1 MPAAETTA
9 TPAIPATTAKTE
21 PFMLDLIKEAD
32 RQLTICNACRYCE
45 GYCAVWPAMELRRT
59 FTPSDILYMANLC
72 FDCRACYYA
81 CQFAP
86 PHQFAVNIPEIFAEI
101 RTETYQDYSWPR
113 LLARMVKS
121 NAKAAMII
129 TALCVAVVF
138 LLVLLAQGPGVLFSV
153 HTGDGAFFRVVPYMA
168 MVAPASIISLFV
180 LVLFGVG
187 AVRFWRD
194 TGGSATDMVSWA
206 AFQKATAD
214 AFGLRYLKGDGSGC
228 NYPDEQFAH
237 GRRAFHHLTFYG
249 FLFDLASTTV
259 AAIYHHGFLW
269 EAPYPL
275 LSLPVVLGTV
285 GGIMLMIGTAGLLYL
300 KWKADRIPGTTTM
313 MQMDVSFILI
323 LFLTGLTGML
333 LLILRETAA
342 MGTLLAIHLGV
353 VAAFFIMIPYGKLAH
368 VVYRY
373 AALVRNAIEQ
383 RRADAEAAAAGHG
396 H

>member
-1 MPAAETTA
+1 MPAV
-9 TPAIPATTAKTE
+9 
-21 PFMLDLIKEAD
+21 DLLKEAD

-59 FTPSDILYMANLC
+59 FKDSDILYMANLC

-86 PHQFAVNIPEIFAEI
+86 PHEFAVNIPEIFAQI
-101 RTETYQDYSWPR
+101 RTETYQDYAWPN

-121 NAKAAMII
+121 NALAASII
-129 TALCVAVVF
+129 TVICVLVVF
-138 LLVLLAQGPGVLFSV
+138 FSVLLAQGPAVMFSPQL
-153 HTGDGAFFRVVPYMA
+153 GDGAFFRIVPYIAMTGPAMA
-168 MVAPASIISLFV
+168 ISLFV
-180 LVLFGVG
+180 LVLFSIG

-194 TGGSATDMVSWA
+194 TQGTPGEMVDWDAFMRAT
-206 AFQKATAD
+206 KD
-214 AFGLRYLKGDGSGC
+214 AFGMRYLKGDGSGC
-228 NYPDEQFAH
+228 NYPDEQFTH
-237 GRRAFHHLTFYG
+237 SRRVYHHLTFYG
-249 FLFDLASTTV
+249 FLLDLASTTV
-259 AAIYHHGFLW
+259 AAIYHHGFHW
-269 EAPYPL
+269 ESPYAWF
-275 LSLPVVLGTV
+275 SLPVVLGTV

-300 KWKADRIPGTTTM
+300 KWQSDRRPSDGTM

-323 LFLTGLTGML
+323 LFLTALTGML
-333 LLILRETAA
+333 LLLLRETAA

-373 AALVRNAIEQ
+373 AALIRNAIEQ
-383 RRADAEAAAAGHG
+383 RKADAAMAAGH